1 MKYLLVCL
9 LLSSLWSISSWGIT
23 NTGLVVIQS
32 PHYVTVTEGETVHI
46 QCCWNKNL
54 TRVTVNWKSNAAN
67 TSELVNKSQCQ
78 KSASEQNVSCCSNL
92 TISNLNRNDSGTY
105 TCKVSSEIPVL
116 QQSVGNGTHLTV
128 TSKNDGISGDLHN
141 NLHWSIIALL
151 VLLPPPLLLAL
162 LYLYRVKRKQG
173 GASAKMVRVIHQT
186 PDYEDD
192 ELKTEDLRETADQ
205 TSDSSSRGSTQWC
218 QVQVYESLDYLA
230 LPTKDNG

>member
-1 MKYLLVCL
+1 VGKHRLIETTIILDLTNIIAVFCL
-9 LLSSLWSISSWGIT
+9 STGIT

-128 TSKNDGISGDLHN
+128 TSKNDGIIQATFFHCSV
-141 NLHWSIIALL
+141 
-151 VLLPPPLLLAL
+151 VLTGLRLCSP
-162 LYLYRVKRKQG
+162 
-173 GASAKMVRVIHQT
+173 VRNK
-186 PDYEDD
+186 
-192 ELKTEDLRETADQ
+192 L
-205 TSDSSSRGSTQWC
+205 
-218 QVQVYESLDYLA
+218 
-230 LPTKDNG
+230 